1 MLSAILGGVPRSSE
15 TGIVDKGATAQEI
28 LEGMGEQV
36 GTGEAATQGGHLSRC
51 RSPGLRPRVA
61 VQCKLPRVTLT
72 LEQAGQPSHSH
83 TSLLL
88 GTGHPGDINSHETC
102 TERHR

>member
-28 LEGMGEQV
+28 LKGMGGAGQD
-36 GTGEAATQGGHLSRC
+36 GGGSHTRGSSQPLSQ
-51 RSPGLRPRVA
+51 PREA